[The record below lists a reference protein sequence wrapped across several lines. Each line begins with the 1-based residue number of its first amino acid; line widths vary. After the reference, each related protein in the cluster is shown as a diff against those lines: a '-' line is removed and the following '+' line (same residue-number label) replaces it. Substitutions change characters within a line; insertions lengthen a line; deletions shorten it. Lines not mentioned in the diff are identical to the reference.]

1 MILGSMRIGKVSS
14 INYETGM
21 MRVTYTDKNKS
32 VTREFPMLNYGSQYH
47 MPEIGQSVAVAHL
60 SNGSSRG
67 VILGTVWNKNNLPA
81 EGKKGVYRQDFSK
94 TTGAAVQQYTEDT
107 GKMVIKAPNIS
118 VIGNNETELE
128 GAKLVIGANI
138 QLLLDTPKMELA
150 AQTVKWEEIQMEV
163 LSGTLTALMTGLNLE
178 LEEILSVKAKGD
190 IDLETEGD
198 MDLKTQGAVSVAS
211 AEEVSIEAQGNIS
224 MSALQDA
231 DLAAEGTVSV
241 TASGDLLLKDKT
253 YNTSLSEIA
262 KCLEALGQTLGK
274 G

>member
-1 MILGSMRIGKVSS
+1 MGDMRIGKVSS

-21 MRVTYTDKNKS
+21 MRVTYTDKNNS
-32 VTREFPMLNYGSQYH
+32 VTREFPMLNYGGQYH
-47 MPEIGQSVAVAHL
+47 MPEVGQSVAVAHL

-107 GKMVIKAPNIS
+107 GKMIFKAPNINI
-118 VIGNNETELE
+118 IGNNETELE
-128 GAKLVIGANI
+128 GAKLSIGANI
-138 QLLLDTPKMELA
+138 RILLDTPEMEVT
-150 AQTVKWEEIQMEV
+150 AQSVKWEEIEMEV
-163 LSGTLTALMTGLNLE
+163 LSGMLTALMTGLNLE
-178 LEEILSVKAKGD
+178 LKEAFSVKAGED
-190 IDLETEGD
+190 IILKTEG
-198 MDLKTQGAVSVAS
+198 
-211 AEEVSIEAQGNIS
+211 N
-224 MSALQDA
+224 A
-231 DLAAEGTVSV
+231 DLAAEGSVSL
-241 TASGDLLLKDKT
+241 TASGELVLKDKT